1 MLRITRFIN
10 GRKVYE
16 TFSENIVVENEV
28 ITGTI
33 DRINARIK
41 RKHSDNANKVNLNG

>member
-1 MLRITRFIN
+1 MRITRFIN
-10 GRKVYE
+10 GRKVCE

-41 RKHSDNANKVNLNG
+41 RKHFNNVNKVNLNG